1 MNLLCFQTVSGELEF
16 AARRVVIAGFT
27 GRNVEQ
33 ARAHL
38 SELEQQ
44 GIPCPS
50 QIPAFYEL
58 HAGWL
63 TQAESVPG
71 VPGTA
76 SGEVEAVL
84 IFRSDDLQDAL
95 VAVGSD
101 LTDRKVEKRAIG
113 EAKMLPKPISRSA
126 WLYRDHADEW
136 DCIVLRSWVGPSGS
150 DTVYQNG
157 SLSELLTPERLVH
170 ELRDRI
176 NVALAG
182 TVLFMGTVPL
192 VNGAFSFVPQFRAE
206 LRAPNAATLF
216 LEYTA
221 RP

>member
-1 MNLLCFQTVSGELEF
+1 MNLLYFRTASGQIEF

-27 GRNVEQ
+27 GRNVEH

-38 SELEQQ
+38 SELEHQ

-63 TQAESVPG
+63 TQAESVAG

-101 LTDRKVEKRAIG
+101 LTDRNVEKRAIA

-126 WLYRDHADEW
+126 WLYRDHADDW
-136 DCIVLRSWVGPSGS
+136 DCIGVRSWVGPSGS
-150 DTVYQNG
+150 AAVYQNG
-157 SLSELLTPERLVH
+157 SLSELLSPEQLVH
-170 ELRDRI
+170 KLRDRMAD
-176 NVALAG
+176 ALAG
-182 TVLFMGTVPL
+182 TVLFTGTVPL

-206 LRAPNAATLF
+206 LAAPNGATLF